1 MKKILD
7 DIIQALAER
16 QNDLCNL
23 PITGETLAKREENL
37 TSRNIIFEIIA
48 NENNR

>member
-1 MKKILD
+1 MKKIDKILE
-7 DIIQALAER
+7 ALAER
-16 QNDLCNL
+16 QKDLCNL
-23 PITGETLAKREENL
+23 SQTEDNLIKRGENL

>member
-1 MKKILD
+1 MKKIDKILE
-7 DIIQALAER
+7 ALAER
-16 QNDLCNL
+16 QKDLCNL

>member
-1 MKKILD
+1 MKKIDKILE
-7 DIIQALAER
+7 ALAER

-23 PITGETLAKREENL
+23 PITEETLAKREENL